1 MVPHV
6 VQAHELY
13 EVQVAANDR
22 RVRVCVRALGLQTL
36 NDIGGLPILDTE
48 CKGVYKE
55 C

>member
-22 RVRVCVRALGLQTL
+22 RVRVRARTWLT
-36 NDIGGLPILDTE
+36 DT
-48 CKGVYKE
+48 
-55 C
+55 